1 METRAN
7 YAMIGA
13 FVLLATFAVAGFVL
27 WLGGSQLR
35 QDFKSYDIV
44 FDGPVSLEQSASV
57 RYIGIK
63 VGEVEWVRIDRAD
76 PSKVRTRIKID
87 RETPVKIDSKAS
99 IELAGITGITFIQ
112 LTAGSADARSL
123 EAKAGQPVP
132 VIESEQ
138 TQLAA
143 LVSGGAQILGDAS
156 KALGRVNDILTE
168 DNINSLATSI
178 ENLETLT
185 TMLAQS
191 DGLVSQATSALNNVS
206 DAATSFDAAAISI
219 DTFSKNADAQING
232 IGGDVQLLV
241 ADLRRIA
248 DSAEGAVEESSRAV
262 TAATQAIEGPATGAL
277 EDARS
282 ASRDLRTLIIR
293 LDRLA
298 RDLENNPQ
306 SLVAGK
312 PVPYEESRR

>member
-13 FVLLATFAVAGFVL
+13 FVLMASFAVAGFVL

-35 QDFKSYDIV
+35 QDFKSYDVV
-44 FDGPVSLEQSASV
+44 FEGPVSLEQSASV

-87 RETPVKIDSKAS
+87 RETPVKTDTKAS
-99 IELAGITGITFIQ
+99 IELAGITGTTFIQ
-112 LTAGSADARSL
+112 LTAGTVDARSL

-156 KALGRVNDILTE
+156 KALGRVNDVLTKE
-168 DNINSLATSI
+168 NIESLEVSI
-178 ENLETLT
+178 QNLEAIT

-191 DGLVSQATSALNNVS
+191 DGLVSQAASTLNNVS
-206 DAATSFDAAAISI
+206 DAAMSFDEAAKSI
-219 DTFSKNADAQING
+219 DKFSKNADAQMSGIN
-232 IGGDVQLLV
+232 GDVQLLL

-248 DSAEGAVEESSRAV
+248 DSAEGTVEESGRAV
-262 TAATQAIEGPATGAL
+262 TAATQAIEGPATSAL
-277 EDARS
+277 EDAS
-282 ASRDLRTLIIR
+282 IASRDLRKLILR

-298 RDLENNPQ
+298 RDIESNPQ